1 MEPLIG
7 LSTLWDLSE
16 RWAVQLKGDIGGIA
30 FGSDFAWDA
39 FALIGYRFDLFGK
52 NNAAVFAGYRALHQ
66 DYTDG
71 SGDDKFK
78 WDVTLDGPILGL
90 RIDF

>member
-1 MEPLIG
+1 MIFRSDCTKTRLI
-7 LSTLWDLSE
+7 
-16 RWAVQLKGDIGGIA
+16 
-30 FGSDFAWDA
+30 
-39 FALIGYRFDLFGK
+39 DLFGK

-71 SGDDKFK
+71 SGDDEFK
-78 WDVTLDGPILGL
+78 WDVTLDGPILGF